1 MPKYQ
6 FNNIRE
12 NPEFQEFVK
21 SNWHRDVGSIQDYEI
36 EAMFYQFKSRS
47 NDMSPQDREF
57 VNEIAAS
64 AQPQE
69 LDDLTS
75 IYYPEKKYADLSEE
89 DKSFVAVTNYEA
101 KELNISLDDI
111 KEFLRNQNSPED
123 LDSEKTAEDVYDAF
137 HELAD
142 KYRYEPKQ
150 EDFDNF
156 MKLKEEYLADKSP
169 EERKIVEQQL
179 ERFLN
184 NQDQEQMIYGNEL
197 YTVDDDFRNMF
208 KEAEAK
214 IQPAQQNTTNEQ
226 TPLEVSLDPA
236 DNTNQNTRED
246 APVQT
251 NVPPTPPHDD
261 HLQTNDNTPEPA
273 PVQTAIP
280 PREPENPKP
289 QPVREEEEARIRSFN
304 SDNNEAL
311 LDMVKVDA
319 LREMGVITDDDLNKL
334 SKLPE
339 EQVKNNINL
348 LNDKLPKMSQQ
359 QLAEFEDKVTDRML
373 GNDELFALVPPAALA
388 KAYTGLDAK
397 IAQEQDNAKKQDLT
411 AKKDKVGARMEQL
424 TTMLAQNDHT
434 FDDLYFADTTNIA
447 DVYEGYVKM
456 YDAMD
461 KNWRS
466 PRDGGPLAQQIRQG
480 EYKLREV
487 YSQYREDYN
496 LKNITANDADKLQ
509 KRYEDLNK
517 QLSGVEIDENTAKL
531 VSNFKFLDEQGN
543 VEPQF
548 VDKDGKQSDVYTD
561 GAKVIEGSKLET
573 SIRLAKQQILLENI
587 GTETQFDDKTLQQ
600 QLAEQLPESLYG
612 LHVAD
617 KVVQTG
623 VEHPKQFTDKKFLN
637 QFVAD
642 LANPNQP
649 MAISHKGY
657 EAGVDHAVNAT
668 AGYANALAA
677 SLSRPD
683 LSADKEYTLA
693 NDSGRNKPVVM
704 SVFNPIQNIDK
715 RANDRAQNNVS
726 KRAVRIEML
735 KRTAKGFAS
744 AFIVSAGITTLGT
757 MAAADASLTASTMGL
772 NKVAGMAI
780 GSALAIGMTFKQ
792 IRSWR
797 KQQKKEGKPAG
808 FMAMLKDRK
817 LAMTMATTA
826 MGAAALGFAAT
837 GNPGV
842 AQALGMGALAVGTA
856 NGVIS
861 NYGDSRKAGLGKFE
875 SVGWAALQAIGNAA
889 GAYSGRLTANMAIDA
904 WNKAHPN
911 SELFQ
916 HKEVV
921 GQKEVTDRVETQYK
935 EGVSERAQQT
945 VGKWYAGHE
954 DQLQQR
960 VAEINQYN
968 AEHST
973 NIDPYRYLMAAHDA
987 GAQTPDNMTLH
998 NQGSPDVLSHGN
1010 HKVLGAG
1017 WSQETGISQQEV
1029 GNLANSVTT
1038 DGHVNISPES
1048 LRAFQQIDGHINMY
1062 NQVGYVDGAPYQ
1074 NDGVLQS
1081 NASQNDA
1088 GRFVQD
1094 AKGDRFTTYAD
1105 GDGVHQQ
1112 HVITHKEDVIGMVRN
1127 ESTLG
1132 YGMFGVMGNFL
1143 GAKKLK
1149 KRIGALLD
1157 RIKGKQPVKPITT
1170 PKKQYVAPQITV
1182 KDKIPDLMLDE
1193 YKIVYGAK
1201 PDENSKQY
1209 QNYAKRV
1216 EEERKAQAPDMSM
1229 NDFLLKRRAD
1239 LDKVIL
1245 DNIGD
1250 THRTKIG
1257 STVDN
1262 DKDGV
1267 KSRND
1272 YLVKRSRDS
1281 RSTTAVVSDIR
1292 QSLMQSNL
1300 TSENYTDKITL
1311 SHFTKYAEHAVKH
1324 DSLAADGSRDVSL
1337 NPQLKGKYK
1346 NGNSDVKVTDLN
1358 AYLVEGKPLAQ
1369 CQETVKGKDAR
1380 QAMSDIRKQ
1389 NQTSSLKKGGRE

>member
-1 MPKYQ
+1 MSKNR
-6 FNNIRE
+6 FDDIKE
-12 NPEFQEFVK
+12 NPEFQDFVK
-21 SNWHRDVGSIQDYEI
+21 NNWHRDINSLQDYEI
-36 EAMFYQFKSRS
+36 EEMFAQFQNRG
-47 NDMSPQDREF
+47 
-57 VNEIAAS
+57 
-64 AQPQE
+64 
-69 LDDLTS
+69 
-75 IYYPEKKYADLSEE
+75 ADSSSLAENTGKPA
-89 DKSFVAVTNYEA
+89 DKTDQAE
-101 KELNISLDDI
+101 NIPSTPDPDENI
-111 KEFLRNQNSPED
+111 PSTPDPAEN
-123 LDSEKTAEDVYDAF
+123 AEDVYDSF

-150 EDFDNF
+150 EDFDDF
-156 MKLKEEYLADKSP
+156 LKFKEDYLADKTP
-169 EERKIVEQQL
+169 EERETVEQQL
-179 ERFLN
+179 GRFLD
-184 NQDQEQMIYGNEL
+184 NQDQEKMIYGNEQYL
-197 YTVDDDFRNMF
+197 VDDDFRKMY
-208 KEAEAK
+208 KEAEEK
-214 IQPAQQNTTNEQ
+214 IQPAPKNTNDQ

-236 DNTNQNTRED
+236 DNTKQNTKDETP
-246 APVQT
+246 APTV
-251 NVPPTPPHDD
+251 VPPMPPHE
-261 HLQTNDNTPEPA
+261 PEKTEPQPA
-273 PVQTAIP
+273 P
-280 PREPENPKP
+280 
-289 QPVREEEEARIRSFN
+289 EEDARIRSFN
-304 SDNNEAL
+304 SDENERL
-311 LDMVKVDA
+311 LDMVKVDV
-319 LREMGVITDDDLNKL
+319 LREMEVISDEEWNKT

-339 EQVKNNINL
+339 QQVRNNINF
-348 LNDKLPKMSQQ
+348 LNDKLPKMSQK
-359 QLAEFEDKVTDRML
+359 QLAEFEDKVIDRML
-373 GNDELFALVPPAALA
+373 SNDTLFDLIPPAALA
-388 KAYTGLDAK
+388 KAYTKFENK
-397 IAQEQDNAKKQDLT
+397 IAQEQDDTKKQDLT
-411 AKKDKVGARMEQL
+411 AKKDKVGARIERL
-424 TTMLAQNDHT
+424 TTMLAKNDHT

-456 YDAMD
+456 YDVMD

-466 PRDGGPLAQQIRQG
+466 PNDGGPLVQQMRQG

-487 YSQYREDYN
+487 YAKYREGYN
-496 LKNITANDADKLQ
+496 IKDITAKDADKLQ

-517 QLSGVEIDENTAKL
+517 QLSGIEIDENTAKL

-587 GTETQFDDKTLQQ
+587 GTEVQFDDKILQQ
-600 QLAEQLPESLYG
+600 QLAEQLPESLYA

-617 KVVQTG
+617 KVVKTG
-623 VEHPKQFTDKKFLN
+623 VEHPKQFTDKRFLN

-657 EAGVDHAVNAT
+657 EAGVDNAVNAT

-677 SLSRPD
+677 CLSRPD

-693 NDSGRNKPVVM
+693 NDRGRNKPIVM
-704 SVFNPIQNIDK
+704 SVFNPIKDIDK
-715 RANDRAQNNVS
+715 RSKDRTQNNVS
-726 KRAVRIEML
+726 KKSARIEML
-735 KRTAKGFAS
+735 KRSVKGFAS

-792 IRSWR
+792 IRSWS

-842 AQALGMGALAVGTA
+842 AQALGLGALAVGTA

-960 VAEINQYN
+960 VAEIQQYN
-968 AEHST
+968 AEHGT

-987 GAQTPDNMTLH
+987 GAQAPDNMTLH

-1029 GNLANSVTT
+1029 GNLANSVTA

-1048 LRAFQQIDGHINMY
+1048 IRAFQQIDGHINIY

-1088 GRFVQD
+1088 GHFVQD

-1127 ESTLG
+1127 ESNLG
-1132 YGMFGVMGNFL
+1132 YGMFGVMGNTL
-1143 GAKKLK
+1143 GTKKLK
-1149 KRIGALLD
+1149 QRIGALLD
-1157 RIKGKQPVKPITT
+1157 RIKGKHPVQKSDNPKPDTQKDDAAPVVTAKSEPTKDTPDT
-1170 PKKQYVAPQITV
+1170 PKT
-1182 KDKIPDLMLDE
+1182 
-1193 YKIVYGAK
+1193 
-1201 PDENSKQY
+1201 N
-1209 QNYAKRV
+1209 N
-1216 EEERKAQAPDMSM
+1216 
-1229 NDFLLKRRAD
+1229 
-1239 LDKVIL
+1239 
-1245 DNIGD
+1245 
-1250 THRTKIG
+1250 
-1257 STVDN
+1257 
-1262 DKDGV
+1262 
-1267 KSRND
+1267 
-1272 YLVKRSRDS
+1272 
-1281 RSTTAVVSDIR
+1281 TTALRIHS
-1292 QSLMQSNL
+1292 
-1300 TSENYTDKITL
+1300 K
-1311 SHFTKYAEHAVKH
+1311 
-1324 DSLAADGSRDVSL
+1324 
-1337 NPQLKGKYK
+1337 
-1346 NGNSDVKVTDLN
+1346 
-1358 AYLVEGKPLAQ
+1358 
-1369 CQETVKGKDAR
+1369 
-1380 QAMSDIRKQ
+1380 
-1389 NQTSSLKKGGRE
+1389 RERE

>member
-21 SNWHRDVGSIQDYEI
+21 SNWHRDVGSVQDYEI

-47 NDMSPQDREF
+47 NDMSPQDLEF
-57 VNEIAAS
+57 VNEIADS
-64 AQPQE
+64 AQPKE

-75 IYYPEKKYADLSEE
+75 VYYPGKKYADLSEE
-89 DKSFVAVTNYEA
+89 DKSFVAVTNSEA
-101 KELNISLDDI
+101 KDLNISLDDI
-111 KEFLRNQNSPED
+111 KEFLRAQNLSAG
-123 LDSEKTAEDVYDAF
+123 LGSE
-137 HELAD
+137 
-142 KYRYEPKQ
+142 
-150 EDFDNF
+150 N
-156 MKLKEEYLADKSP
+156 
-169 EERKIVEQQL
+169 
-179 ERFLN
+179 
-184 NQDQEQMIYGNEL
+184 
-197 YTVDDDFRNMF
+197 
-208 KEAEAK
+208 
-214 IQPAQQNTTNEQ
+214 TNEQ
-226 TPLEVSLDPA
+226 TPLEIGLDSDDKIKEHTSKETLTQDDIPSH
-236 DNTNQNTRED
+236 TT
-246 APVQT
+246 PSQT
-251 NVPPTPPHDD
+251 KNDTPETGQTSVPPH
-261 HLQTNDNTPEPA
+261 
-273 PVQTAIP
+273 
-280 PREPENPKP
+280 EPENPKP

-304 SDNNEAL
+304 SDENEAL

-319 LREMGVITDDDLNKL
+319 LHEMGVITDDDLNKL

-339 EQVKNNINL
+339 EQVRNNINL

-373 GNDELFALVPPAALA
+373 GNDELFALVPPTALA

-397 IAQEQDNAKKQDLT
+397 IAQEQDDTKKQDLT

-424 TTMLAQNDHT
+424 TTMLAKNDHT

-466 PRDGGPLAQQIRQG
+466 PNDGGPLAQQMRQG

-496 LKNITANDADKLQ
+496 LKNVTAKDADKLQ

-517 QLSGVEIDENTAKL
+517 QLSGIEIDENTAKL

-587 GTETQFDDKTLQQ
+587 GTEVQFDDKILQQ
-600 QLAEQLPESLYG
+600 QLAEQLPESLYA

-617 KVVQTG
+617 KVVKTG
-623 VEHPKQFTDKKFLN
+623 VEHPKQFTDKRFLN

-642 LANPNQP
+642 LANPNQQ

-657 EAGVDHAVNAT
+657 EAGVDNAVNAT

-693 NDSGRNKPVVM
+693 NDTGRNKPVVM

-715 RANDRAQNNVS
+715 RAGDRTQNNVS
-726 KRAVRIEML
+726 KKAVRIEML

-757 MAAADASLTASTMGL
+757 MAAADASLTAGTMGL

-960 VAEINQYN
+960 VAEIQQYN
-968 AEHST
+968 AEHGT

-987 GAQTPDNMTLH
+987 GAQAPDNMTLH

-1029 GNLANSVTT
+1029 GNLANSVTA

-1048 LRAFQQIDGHINMY
+1048 LRAFQQIDSHINIY

-1127 ESTLG
+1127 ESNLG

-1143 GAKKLK
+1143 DAKKLK
-1149 KRIGALLD
+1149 ERVGALLD
-1157 RIKGKQPVKPITT
+1157 RIKGKKPVQKKEITPTIPVKP
-1170 PKKQYVAPQITV
+1170 KQ
-1182 KDKIPDLMLDE
+1182 KEDKIPNLMLDE
-1193 YKIVYGAK
+1193 YKIVYGVK

-1209 QNYAKRV
+1209 QDYAKRV
-1216 EEERKAQAPDMSM
+1216 EEERKAQAPDKSM

-1245 DNIGD
+1245 DNISD

-1257 STVDN
+1257 STVD
-1262 DKDGV
+1262 DGKDGV
-1267 KSRND
+1267 KTKND
-1272 YLVKRSRDS
+1272 YLAKRGRDS
-1281 RSTTAVVSDIR
+1281 RSTTAVVSEIR

-1300 TSENYTDKITL
+1300 TNKNYNDKITL

-1324 DSLAADGSRDVSL
+1324 DSVASDGSRDISL
-1337 NPQLKGKYK
+1337 NPRLKDKYK
-1346 NGNSDVKVTDLN
+1346 NDNSEVKVTDLN

-1369 CQETVKGKDAR
+1369 CQETVKGKDTR
-1380 QAMSDIRKQ
+1380 QAMDKIRQQ
-1389 NQTSSLKKGGRE
+1389 NRTVALKKDGRV